1 MGHRK
6 VPMWVHRGEELDT
19 CTVFKLD
26 RKLMRDLRTVMQNI
40 SKLRPV
46 QMVRNSKGEPVIF
59 GEPEYERT
67 KTQS

>member
-1 MGHRK
+1 
-6 VPMWVHRGEELDT
+6 MWVHRKKELDT

-46 QMVRNSKGEPVIF
+46 QMVRNEKGEPVIF

>member
-1 MGHRK
+1 MGPQRAK
-6 VPMWVHRGEELDT
+6 MWVHRGKELDT

-67 KTQS
+67 KINS